1 MEREETEGQSED
13 NENIEKSVKDD
24 DIEDEVNIPKE
35 EITTLETKEP
45 EQEPGTFQFK
55 HN

>member
-1 MEREETEGQSED
+1 MEREQTEGQSED
-13 NENIEKSVKDD
+13 NENIENNIKDD
-24 DIEDEVNIPKE
+24 DIEDEE
-35 EITTLETKEP
+35 EIANLETKEP

>member
-1 MEREETEGQSED
+1 MERQETVGQSED
-13 NENIEKSVKDD
+13 KENFENNIKYD

-35 EITTLETKEP
+35 EIATLETKEP